1 MLLLSI
7 VILLHVFQKHA
18 WEEKK
23 KHGGGKIAHAIIV
36 DFG

>member
-1 MLLLSI
+1 MSFKNMLGR
-7 VILLHVFQKHA
+7 K
-18 WEEKK
+18 KK